1 MSNSPL
7 FGIKKEI
14 ANRDPRPRVLAQ
26 PPSTACSIF
35 NLVYTVRINV
45 GLPSQFQS
53 GPTMKRVSIIT
64 IVDASFP

>member
-35 NLVYTVRINV
+35 NLVYYCPDQRWFTLAIPIRA
-45 GLPSQFQS
+45 
-53 GPTMKRVSIIT
+53 
-64 IVDASFP
+64 DHEAC